1 MDKARQAYVRFD
13 FEMERVK
20 FASSKTKQETFIS
33 CIQRKYEKLEKFL
46 KFGGKVA
53 ALRENSTP
61 RSRHCSLSKHVF
73 QYWKHAQSIY
83 DLLELAWGCQCHDH
97 HHARLYLQH
106 RTSPAFE
113 ICLLVLFSPSPSPAH
128 PWKAEDLKIEHV
140 SPHDACG
147 SDSSP
152 AGVWDWA
159 CGFFEAKP
167 LNSFQNKVCQYSS
180 WAYIRRADP
189 VKIQRSQENGFHP
202 STNKRSPNIN
212 RNSRSAPTY
221 SNSIEP

>member
-33 CIQRKYEKLEKFL
+33 CIQRNNEKLEKFL

-83 DLLELAWGCQCHDH
+83 DLLELSWGCQCHDH

-140 SPHDACG
+140 KT
-147 SDSSP
+147 SDS
-152 AGVWDWA
+152 
-159 CGFFEAKP
+159 
-167 LNSFQNKVCQYSS
+167 
-180 WAYIRRADP
+180 I
-189 VKIQRSQENGFHP
+189 
-202 STNKRSPNIN
+202 
-212 RNSRSAPTY
+212 
-221 SNSIEP
+221 NSISMSVSTTPVAATAVQPVSGIGLAASSKPNLSTRFKTRYVNTRPGPTSGELIP